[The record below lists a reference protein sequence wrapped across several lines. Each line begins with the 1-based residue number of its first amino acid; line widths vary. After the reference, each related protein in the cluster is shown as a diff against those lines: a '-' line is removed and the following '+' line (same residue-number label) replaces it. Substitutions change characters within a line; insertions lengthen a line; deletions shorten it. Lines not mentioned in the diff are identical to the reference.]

1 MVGLERGTVEL
12 EPYNDEWQRAFETEA
27 ERVRSALGDRIVAL
41 EHVGSTAIEGL
52 AAKPIIDMLLVVES
66 LPDEQRHRWIDRLE
80 DLDYTFRLNDP
91 VADRLFFA
99 KGPERERTHYLS
111 ATERGSDTHVEQ
123 RLFRDYLRQHPTEAA
138 AYEQLKR
145 ELASRYPD
153 DRDAYT
159 ERKSQFVQRILQD
172 AKAEWIDLADG
183 G

>member
-66 LPDEQRHRWIDRLE
+66 LTHEKRWIDQFENLN
-80 DLDYTFRLNDP
+80 YAFRPDDS
-91 VADRLFFA
+91 VSDRLFFA

-111 ATERGSDTHVEQ
+111 VTERGSNTHVEQ
-123 RLFRDYLRQHPTEAA
+123 LLFRDYLRRNPTRADE
-138 AYEQLKR
+138 YERLKR
-145 ELASRYPD
+145 DLANRYPD
-153 DRDAYT
+153 DRSAYT
-159 ERKSQFVQRILQD
+159 DRKSQFVRRVLRE
-172 AKAEWIDLADG
+172 ARNRPADRRDCG
-183 G
+183 